1 MSDCKRCTICEEPV
15 RASVTQNSPRAA
27 ATLPHYHHD
36 ERGNLVKCYHEAKS
50 LFTNWRFWAG
60 MTLGFPAEHLL
71 WEKVWPFSLVTHWM
85 GL

>member
-1 MSDCKRCTICEEPV
+1 MSDCKQCGICEKPV
-15 RASVTQNSPRAA
+15 VASVTAEVPRT

-50 LFTNWRFWAG
+50 LLCNWRFWAG
-60 MTLGFPAEHLL
+60 MTLGFPVEHLL